1 MIKKI
6 FYWGPFIDENIATK
20 KAIFN
25 SATAI
30 NKYSKDYVSTII
42 NSIGEWNEIKKNS
55 SHNNFY
61 DFNLNLFNNLPKFG
75 LVKSRFSYIK
85 IFFSCFKHLKKLLEI
100 EKPDYLIAHLIVS
113 LPMLLFIIFSFET
126 KLILRISGKP
136 KLNFIRYFFWKIA
149 SKKIYKIFCP
159 TEETRN
165 YLIKKNFFIEEKIYT
180 LPDPVFYTKEHIGK
194 KNEKNFDPKFEKKN
208 IILIGRLTRQKN
220 FQLFVKA
227 YKSLENA
234 LKKYKAYIIGIGELK
249 KDLEDLIKKYNL
261 EKKIIILGRQ
271 ENVHKYLYN
280 SSLFIQTSLWEDP
293 GFVLIEAALNN
304 VSIISSN
311 CKSGPSEIL
320 QNEEGGY
327 LFENNN
333 LQSLENKI
341 LLFLKEDADKI
352 LKKKIKVKKNIRK
365 YHFFKHCIL
374 LEQYL
379 NEKKNKI
386 K

>member
-1 MIKKI
+1 MVKKI

-20 KAIFN
+20 KAILN
-25 SATAI
+25 SATVI

-165 YLIKKNFFIEEKIYT
+165 YLIKKKFFTEEKIYT
-180 LPDPVFYTKEHIGK
+180 LPDPVFNTKEHIGK
-194 KNEKNFDPKFEKKN
+194 RNEKNFDLKFEKKN

-220 FQLFVKA
+220 FQLFVKV
-227 YKSLENA
+227 YKSLEND

-280 SSLFIQTSLWEDP
+280 SNLFIQTSLWEDP

-320 QNEEGGY
+320 QDEEGGY

-365 YHFFKHCIL
+365 YNFFKHYIL

-379 NEKKNKI
+379 NEKKNNI
-386 K
+386 E